1 MTSKEGAGV
10 PRRGVAAALARGV
23 TPRVATSVRNYAK
36 RSRAHGDTVQDVVKN
51 LMELVRD
58 ATPNEAILA
67 KRSCEVAEWAIAAY
81 YEPESM
87 GVAAWTDAIRPGSD
101 RDYSVWRR

>member
-1 MTSKEGAGV
+1 MTSEGAAGV
-10 PRRGVAAALARGV
+10 RGRGVAAALARGV
-23 TPRVATSVRNYAK
+23 MPRVETSIRDYAK

-58 ATPNEAILA
+58 ATPNDAMLA

-81 YEPESM
+81 YEPEST
-87 GVAAWTDAIRPGSD
+87 GVTAWTQAIRPRPD
-101 RDYSVWRR
+101 RDSIVWRR